1 MAHSRPK
8 ILIVDDRPQNLYV
21 LDQLLQKL
29 DVEVI
34 KAASG
39 LEALQ
44 LSLEHDF
51 CLAIV
56 DVQMPEMDG
65 YELVEL
71 LRGNQSTA
79 HLPVIFVSAIYSD
92 EYHHRKGYD
101 TGAVDFMTKPF
112 VPEILLSKVR
122 VFLDLYHQR
131 SQLQTLVDQLNAA
144 NETLSRYSL
153 QLETSA
159 QVSHQITSI
168 LGLERLLPEITR
180 LIRERFGCYFVGI
193 WLVEALRGNV
203 LLKADSRAP
212 ETQPLPPGCS
222 IPLTLEKSIIAHVCR
237 TGFFYLAQDVG
248 TDEKFL
254 YTDQLPDTRSE
265 LVLPLRLGPELLG
278 ALDIQSTRP
287 QAFAPADVT
296 VFKTLA
302 DQIAIAIRNA
312 ELYED
317 LEARVQARTAELAG
331 AYQRLELLD
340 RNKSDFIQV
349 VSHELRTPLTL
360 ILGFSQMLQQ
370 DLQEGGGSRYQQQ
383 IAGIVAGAKRMHE
396 IVNSMLDMVK
406 IDSRTLELTVER
418 LVLSELLTALSTTLE
433 PSLRERKL
441 TLTLVDNIRELPEIE
456 ADPTALS
463 KVFDQLLS
471 NAIKYTPDGGLI
483 TISGRLLPALDGR
496 TEAFVELVVSDTG
509 IGIAPEARELIF
521 AKFYRTGEVA
531 FHSSGRTKFK
541 GGGPGLGLAIARGIV
556 EAHGGHIWAESAGH
570 DEITCP
576 GSQFH
581 VILPVKQGLAPGETR
596 KQLVVPVIP
605 E

>member
-29 DVEVI
+29 DVEVVM
-34 KAASG
+34 AASG
-39 LEALQ
+39 TEALQ
-44 LSLEHDF
+44 LTLEHDF

-79 HLPVIFVSAIYSD
+79 LLPVIFVSAIYSD

-122 VFLDLYHQR
+122 VFLDLYHQC
-131 SQLQTLVDQLNAA
+131 SQLQTLVNQLNAA

-180 LIRERFGCYFVGI
+180 LIQERFGYYFVGI
-193 WLVEALRGNV
+193 WLVDALKGNV
-203 LLKADSRAP
+203 LLKADSRAAKA
-212 ETQPLPPGCS
+212 QPLPSGFS
-222 IPLTLEKSIIAHVCR
+222 IPLLTEKSIIAHVCR
-237 TGFFYLAQDVG
+237 TGSFYLAQDVCA
-248 TDEKFL
+248 DEKFL
-254 YTDQLPDTRSE
+254 YTDQLPDTCSE
-265 LVLPLRLGPELLG
+265 LVLPLRIGPELLG
-278 ALDIQSTRP
+278 ALDIQST
-287 QAFAPADVT
+287 QLHAFAPADVT

-349 VSHELRTPLTL
+349 VSHELWTPLTL
-360 ILGFSQMLQQ
+360 ILGFSQILQQ

-396 IVNSMLDMVK
+396 IINSMLDIVK
-406 IDSRTLELTVER
+406 IDSSTLELTVER
-418 LVLSELLTALSTTLE
+418 LVLSELLTMLSTTLE

-441 TLTLVDNIRELPEIE
+441 TLTLVDGIRELPEIE
-456 ADPTALS
+456 ADFTALS

-483 TISGRLLPALDGR
+483 TISGRLLPALAGR

-509 IGIAPEARELIF
+509 IGIAPEALDLIF

-556 EAHGGHIWAESAGH
+556 EAHGGHIWAESAGY
-570 DEITCP
+570 DETTCP

-581 VILPVKQGLAPGETR
+581 VILPVKQGLAPGETHKR
-596 KQLVVPVIP
+596 LVIPVIP